1 MDNHECTQPVF
12 DSQLDS
18 PVSDGSVD
26 GCNTLPWGRL
36 IPSYAAS
43 SGVGTHDF
51 YPRNSAIRD
60 TDSKSVIPE
69 TDTYTI
75 GRNRK
80 CDVIINDSRVSGCH
94 CRIYRALEDRLG
106 SSSRLTVYL
115 EDTSSNGTFLNKTK
129 LKRRERRPL
138 LTGDELTF
146 LSPKISEARRTA
158 YMYVS
163 LVDRNTDLLVPP
175 LLAPQSE
182 SGERS
187 LTLAKS
193 STDRNLEK
201 DYELREELG
210 SGSIGKVYRAI
221 ERRTDE
227 AYAVKIIPTRQFAFE
242 RSFSVGDLLQEA
254 RMLRNF
260 SPPAIVSIRDA
271 YNEEA
276 FLAIV
281 MQLVEGGDLFDRI
294 LKRKKYPELDAR
306 DVMNYLLSALAYLH
320 ARGIAH
326 RDIKPENIL
335 LRTENSDVDVLLTD
349 FGLAKGKAVGPHG
362 CKTFC
367 GTPQYLA
374 PEVMECQNGDS
385 VTVGGYDGA
394 AADMWSVG
402 IVLFVLLSGT
412 QPANSKV
419 ENKWTTCSFNES
431 AWETVSEEAKDLIR
445 RLTAVDANERPSA
458 AAALLMPWFIDQS
471 NRNTNIRLPGVGP
484 SNPFKRQKIDG

>member
-1 MDNHECTQPVF
+1 M
-12 DSQLDS
+12 
-18 PVSDGSVD
+18 
-26 GCNTLPWGRL
+26 
-36 IPSYAAS
+36 
-43 SGVGTHDF
+43 
-51 YPRNSAIRD
+51 
-60 TDSKSVIPE
+60 
-69 TDTYTI
+69 
-75 GRNRK
+75 
-80 CDVIINDSRVSGCH
+80 
-94 CRIYRALEDRLG
+94 
-106 SSSRLTVYL
+106 
-115 EDTSSNGTFLNKTK
+115 
-129 LKRRERRPL
+129 
-138 LTGDELTF
+138 
-146 LSPKISEARRTA
+146 
-158 YMYVS
+158 
-163 LVDRNTDLLVPP
+163 PP
-175 LLAPQSE
+175 LLAPRAE
-182 SGERS
+182 SSERS

-221 ERRTDE
+221 ERKTDE

-254 RMLRNF
+254 RMLRNV
-260 SPPAIVSIRDA
+260 SHPAIVSIRDA
-271 YNEEA
+271 YNEDA

-306 DVMNYLLSALAYLH
+306 DVMNYLLSALGYLH

-374 PEVMECQNGDS
+374 PEVMECQNGDG

-402 IVLFVLLSGT
+402 VVLFVLLSGT
-412 QPANSKV
+412 QPANSRV
-419 ENKWTTCSFNES
+419 ENKWTTCSFNDS
-431 AWETVSEEAKDLIR
+431 AWESVSQEAKDLIC

-458 AAALLMPWFIDQS
+458 AAALLMPWFINKS
-471 NRNTNIRLPGVGP
+471 KRNANIRPPGVGP
-484 SNPFKRQKIDG
+484 SDSVKRQRMFDG